1 MGMILRIA
9 SSRIVG
15 QGDIV
20 GRSGYFSLNLSANSV
35 MRGRL
40 DARRTL
46 KSLVADLRHTKK
58 MDRDISLDAIKLV
71 ACIFVCTLHT
81 IGMFMSESSDFHL
94 SYLLFYM
101 SGIAVP
107 LFFMVNGFLLAPK
120 DGGMKYYYR
129 KIFNIVK
136 IVCVF
141 TFIFDIPKL
150 VRGDISILMPFKQA
164 CSSLFF
170 QGGVFP
176 VFWFLGSLIFIYA
189 LMPFLKKY
197 IISIR
202 TRLYGLLLFLSVLQF
217 IIYTCDIYTNYVYSF
232 IFENVYI
239 PQSFRLY
246 SHLMYF
252 LLGVCLRLYLTD
264 NNMLKNVIRGG

>member
-1 MGMILRIA
+1 
-9 SSRIVG
+9 
-15 QGDIV
+15 
-20 GRSGYFSLNLSANSV
+20 
-35 MRGRL
+35 
-40 DARRTL
+40 
-46 KSLVADLRHTKK
+46 

-164 CSSLFF
+164 CSSLCFF
-170 QGGVFP
+170 KVECSLYFG
-176 VFWFLGSLIFIYA
+176 FWEVSFLY
-189 LMPFLKKY
+189 MP
-197 IISIR
+197 
-202 TRLYGLLLFLSVLQF
+202 
-217 IIYTCDIYTNYVYSF
+217 
-232 IFENVYI
+232 
-239 PQSFRLY
+239 
-246 SHLMYF
+246 
-252 LLGVCLRLYLTD
+252 
-264 NNMLKNVIRGG
+264 

>member
-1 MGMILRIA
+1 
-9 SSRIVG
+9 
-15 QGDIV
+15 
-20 GRSGYFSLNLSANSV
+20 
-35 MRGRL
+35 
-40 DARRTL
+40 
-46 KSLVADLRHTKK
+46 

-81 IGMFMSESSDFHL
+81 IGMFMPESSDFHL

-150 VRGDISILMPFKQA
+150 VRGDISILIPFKQA

-170 QGGVFP
+170 SRWSVPCILVFGKSHFYICP
-176 VFWFLGSLIFIYA
+176 NAIFKEIYH
-189 LMPFLKKY
+189 
-197 IISIR
+197 I
-202 TRLYGLLLFLSVLQF
+202 
-217 IIYTCDIYTNYVYSF
+217 N
-232 IFENVYI
+232 
-239 PQSFRLY
+239 
-246 SHLMYF
+246 
-252 LLGVCLRLYLTD
+252 
-264 NNMLKNVIRGG
+264 KN

>member
-1 MGMILRIA
+1 
-9 SSRIVG
+9 
-15 QGDIV
+15 
-20 GRSGYFSLNLSANSV
+20 
-35 MRGRL
+35 
-40 DARRTL
+40 
-46 KSLVADLRHTKK
+46 

-136 IVCVF
+136 IGGVI
-141 TFIFDIPKL
+141 TFIFDIP
-150 VRGDISILMPFKQA
+150 KQA

-217 IIYTCDIYTNYVYSF
+217 IIYTCDIYTNYVYSA
-232 IFENVYI
+232 N
-239 PQSFRLY
+239 R
-246 SHLMYF
+246 
-252 LLGVCLRLYLTD
+252 
-264 NNMLKNVIRGG
+264 